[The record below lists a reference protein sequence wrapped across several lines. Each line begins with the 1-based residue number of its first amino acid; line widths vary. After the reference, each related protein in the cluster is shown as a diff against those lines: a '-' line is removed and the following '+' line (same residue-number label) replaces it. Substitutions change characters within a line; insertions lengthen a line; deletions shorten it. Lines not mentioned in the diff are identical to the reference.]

1 MGENMLS
8 FIKGIL
14 SDIEDDRIVVE
25 NGGFGIE
32 IYIPKT
38 VFVLLPRI
46 GEDIKVYTYFK
57 VAEDGFSLY
66 GFLNRGDLDIFK
78 KLITVNS
85 VGPKGALSI
94 LSTLSPEDLRLAIL
108 SEDEKAISKANGI
121 GAKTAK
127 RIILE
132 LKDKIDMTELHMP
145 ADASLL
151 SGLSGDAVAEA
162 IEALIALGYS
172 QSQARKALKGIE
184 EIETMSADKI
194 LNHALRNMI

>member
-1 MGENMLS
+1 MLS

-14 SDIEDDRIVVE
+14 VDIEEDRIVVE
-25 NGGFGIE
+25 AGGLGIE

-38 VFVLLPRI
+38 VFILLPKV

-66 GFLNRGDLDIFK
+66 GFLNRGDLGIFK
-78 KLITVNS
+78 QLITVNS

-94 LSTLSPEDLRLAIL
+94 LSTLSPDELRLAIF
-108 SEDEKAISKANGI
+108 SEDEKAISKASGI

-132 LKDKIDMTELHMP
+132 LKDKIDIMDIHSSTDVLP
-145 ADASLL
+145 VVNDA
-151 SGLSGDAVAEA
+151 AKEA
-162 IEALIALGYS
+162 IEALVSLGYS

-184 EIETMSADKI
+184 DMEHMSVDKI
-194 LNHALRNMI
+194 LNHALRNIV